1 MAEED
6 NNSNNEPQ
14 ELNLEEVVEV
24 SPKDLSDEQA
34 TFIQE
39 NEDKLSDEQKEVF
52 KDTLKKEEEEEEE
65 PEADDV
71 EPETRTR
78 VKEDKDKGD
87 EDDEVDPDDEAAIS
101 KVVAKQLKEAGVGDA
116 KDQLEVDAFIR
127 SKPEM
132 GKYRAVALKYM
143 SNPAYSNI
151 PAHNIMAMVSAK
163 DQQKIGAQ
171 KEREAAE
178 KAKDT
183 QGGGTTVRKTKA
195 GAIDWSKA
203 TQEEIDQKKAEIFD
217 RRL

>member
-78 VKEDKDKGD
+78 VK
-87 EDDEVDPDDEAAIS
+87 
-101 KVVAKQLKEAGVGDA
+101 
-116 KDQLEVDAFIR
+116 
-127 SKPEM
+127 
-132 GKYRAVALKYM
+132 
-143 SNPAYSNI
+143 
-151 PAHNIMAMVSAK
+151 
-163 DQQKIGAQ
+163 
-171 KEREAAE
+171 
-178 KAKDT
+178 
-183 QGGGTTVRKTKA
+183 
-195 GAIDWSKA
+195 
-203 TQEEIDQKKAEIFD
+203 
-217 RRL
+217 